1 MVGRLLDCSGQHPVG
16 QLPVGQEKMSRFD
29 SEFYRR
35 FYVDPRTRVT
45 SATEMKTRAQA
56 IAAAVRYLDIP
67 VKRILDAGCGL
78 GLMRKPLLRALPGA
92 TYLGVEYSEHLCAR
106 YGWKQGS
113 LDTFTAPGQFDL
125 IVCYDVLQYMPDRA
139 AGAAI
144 ANLARLSRGA
154 FYFHAPT
161 LEDWRR
167 NADRSCS
174 DRDIHLRPVAW
185 YRTRL
190 ARHFRHAGLGIYV
203 RRGVGFVQWELEKP
217 VG

>member
-1 MVGRLLDCSGQHPVG
+1 
-16 QLPVGQEKMSRFD
+16 MSRFNAA
-29 SEFYRR
+29 FYRR

-45 SATEMKTRAQA
+45 TATEMKNRAQA
-56 IAAAVRYLDIP
+56 IAAVVRYLDIP

-92 TYLGVEYSEHLCAR
+92 TYLGVEVSEHLCAR

-113 LDTFTAPGQFDL
+113 LDRFTAPGQFDL
-125 IVCYDVLQYMPDRA
+125 IVCYDVLQYMRDREA
-139 AGAAI
+139 SAAI

-161 LEDWRR
+161 REDWQR

-174 DRDIHLRPVAW
+174 DGDIHLRQASW
-185 YRTRL
+185 YRSRL
-190 ARHFRHAGLGIYV
+190 ARYFDT
-203 RRGVGFVQWELEKP
+203 
-217 VG
+217 

>member
-1 MVGRLLDCSGQHPVG
+1 
-16 QLPVGQEKMSRFD
+16 MSRFD
-29 SEFYRR
+29 AAFYRR

-45 SATEMKTRAQA
+45 TAAEMTTRAQA
-56 IAAAVRYLDIP
+56 IAAAVRYMGIP
-67 VKRILDAGCGL
+67 VRRILDAGCGL

-92 TYLGVEYSEHLCAR
+92 TYLGVEVSAHLCER

-125 IVCYDVLQYMPDRA
+125 IVCYDVLQYMKDRA
-139 AGAAI
+139 ASVAI

-154 FYFHAPT
+154 CYFHAPT

-174 DRDIHLRPVAW
+174 DADVHLRAAAW
-185 YRTRL
+185 YR
-190 ARHFRHAGLGIYV
+190 ARFSRFFHHAGLGIYV
-203 RRGVGFVQWELEKP
+203 RKGVGIVQWELERSTLVSPARKRANSP
-217 VG
+217 

>member
-1 MVGRLLDCSGQHPVG
+1 
-16 QLPVGQEKMSRFD
+16 MSRFNAA
-29 SEFYRR
+29 FYRR

-45 SATEMKTRAQA
+45 TATEMKNRAEA
-56 IAAAVRYLDIP
+56 IAAVVRYLDLP

-92 TYLGVEYSEHLCAR
+92 TYLGVEVSEHLCAR

-113 LDTFTAPGQFDL
+113 LDRFTAPGQFDL
-125 IVCYDVLQYMPDRA
+125 IVCYDVLQYMRDREA
-139 AGAAI
+139 SAAI

-161 LEDWRR
+161 LEDWQR

-174 DRDIHLRPVAW
+174 DGDIHLRGASW
-185 YRTRL
+185 YRSRL
-190 ARHFRHAGLGIYV
+190 ARYFRHVGFGIYV
-203 RRGVGFVQWELEKP
+203 RRGVGFVQWELEQPIP
-217 VG
+217 VDARQNKKTLP